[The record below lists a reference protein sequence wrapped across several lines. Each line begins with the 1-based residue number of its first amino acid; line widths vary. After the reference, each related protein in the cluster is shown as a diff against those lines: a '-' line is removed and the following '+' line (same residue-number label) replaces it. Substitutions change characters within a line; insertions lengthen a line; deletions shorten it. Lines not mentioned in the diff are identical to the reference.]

1 MKKLIS
7 TIMFFLII
15 LIYSINS
22 TSFAA
27 GNVQLVTNGYT
38 SFIIDTYG
46 NVQGWG
52 RNTKGEVGNGTTDNQ
67 LTPVNIGE
75 LSNISQI
82 ILSDDGYGFSF
93 AIDDSG
99 NVYSWGYNGY
109 GQLGIGTTTE
119 QHTPALIPNLNNVS
133 KIYINNYTV
142 YALTISGDVYG
153 WGKNNYGQV
162 GCGNYTTQTSP
173 VKLNAIS
180 DIKEIV
186 CKSDVAFALT
196 NSKDVYA
203 WGFGQNY
210 QMGNGTFITGQTIP
224 TKIAALSNV
233 DEVVTNG
240 VASFAICNNHQDAY
254 SWGTAVTY
262 ELGTYNEKNRTP
274 NRLWVISDLD
284 TTIDEI
290 IIENITGFAVMGDG
304 SLYGWGNNSYS
315 QLCNGYTFNQGIP
328 VQILNIPR
336 IRQFVFNGYTGL
348 VLGIDGC
355 VYSWGRNSGGEAG
368 TGTSYRLSYATKIT
382 ILGNNISELFNGG
395 YDMYAKDSDGN
406 MYGWGSNSYGQV
418 GAGNNVSI
426 LPPSLITE
434 VYDAIIVKENHS
446 VYAIDEENAVYSWGQ
461 NNYGQ
466 VGNDT
471 TNNVNTPY
479 ELFNSEITTVIGTG
493 NVNSTVPIVGSIN
506 ALEISITHPAN
517 ISYSIDP
524 NNEDGFYCAD
534 INIQNNS
541 KVRVNI
547 MIQSFKASS
556 EGDIVLQ
563 DVLPNAF
570 NWSEM
575 TREETKS
582 NIALG
587 IRYVDATQWMI
598 AQSELVNPL
607 YAIEIDNKYIGTL
620 EQNAIAAL
628 SLCGFHGLAF
638 DGNYVSEHELIFI
651 VSIY

>member
-1 MKKLIS
+1 MKRIVS
-7 TIMFFLII
+7 TITFFLII
-15 LIYSINS
+15 LLSSINL

-27 GNVQLVTNGYT
+27 GNVQLVTNGLT
-38 SFIIDTYG
+38 SFIIDSYG

-67 LTPVNIGE
+67 LTPVNISG

-82 ILSDDGYGFSF
+82 ILSNNGYGFSF

-99 NVYSWGYNGY
+99 NVFSWGYNGY
-109 GQLGIGTTTE
+109 GQLGLGTTTE
-119 QHTPALIPNLNNVS
+119 QHTPTLIPNLNNVS
-133 KIYINNYTV
+133 KIYINNSTV
-142 YALTISGDVYG
+142 YALTKSGEVYG

-196 NSKDVYA
+196 NGKDVYA

-210 QMGNGTFITGQTIP
+210 QMGNGSFIKGQSVP
-224 TKIAALSNV
+224 TKISALNNV

-284 TTIDEI
+284 TTINEI
-290 IIENITGFAVMGDG
+290 VIENITGFAVMGDG

-315 QLCNGYTFNQGIP
+315 QLCNGGTFNQGIP

-348 VLGIDGC
+348 ALGVDGC
-355 VYSWGRNSGGEAG
+355 VYSWGKNGSSEAG
-368 TGTSYRLSYATKIT
+368 TGASYRLAYATKIDL
-382 ILGNNISELFNGG
+382 LGNNITELFNGG
-395 YDMYAKDSDGN
+395 YSMYAKDTDGN
-406 MYGWGSNSYGQV
+406 MYGWGANSYGQV
-418 GAGNNVSI
+418 GGGNNVSI

-434 VYDAIIVKENHS
+434 VYDATIIKGVKS
-446 VYAIDEENAVYSWGQ
+446 VYAVDAENAVFSWGQ
-461 NNYGQ
+461 NNNGQ

-471 TNNVNTPY
+471 INNTFTPY
-479 ELFNSEITTVIGTG
+479 ELYNSAIVTISGTG

-541 KVRVNI
+541 KVPVKVVI
-547 MIQSFKASS
+547 ESFSAKDSGFTDVMPYSMDWETLSS
-556 EGDIVLQ
+556 ED
-563 DVLPNAF
+563 
-570 NWSEM
+570 
-575 TREETKS
+575 TRKYIS
-582 NIALG
+582 LG
-587 IRYVDATQWMI
+587 IDCIDDLQWYDS
-598 AQSELVNPL
+598 QNVLPL
-607 YAIEIDNKYIGTL
+607 YAAEIESNYIGVL
-620 EQNAIAAL
+620 ESENTGVLEL
-628 SLCGFHGLAF
+628 SCNHGLAF
-638 DGNYVSEHELIFI
+638 EGSFQAEHELIFI
-651 VSIY
+651 ISIY